1 MIHIV
6 RFFKKNYYFKF
17 MPKHIQSQKN
27 IKAIPSLFPFNRTHS
42 VHFGLHEHNC
52 FYIIK
57 WKWHNVTLNSV
68 VYFRCC
74 HIS

>member
-1 MIHIV
+1 
-6 RFFKKNYYFKF
+6 

-27 IKAIPSLFPFNRTHS
+27 IKAIPSL
-42 VHFGLHEHNC
+42 
-52 FYIIK
+52 YIIK